1 MQLFSPGKVLL
12 LLSMAVMSTACVTSS
27 QRITGNSNAH
37 AVSELRDWQARGRVG
52 VSTEVQSGS
61 GGFSW
66 QQTAG
71 VSEIQIHGP
80 VGVGALSL
88 LLDESGVKLLGSDGT
103 YLNADAALL
112 EMQSDLGASLPITL
126 LRYWMLGVEAP
137 GEYHWL
143 SPARNL
149 LEQAGWQI
157 SYEEWVRR
165 GELRLPA
172 RIQLVNGTTRILLVV
187 QSWNL
192 SA

>member
-1 MQLFSPGKVLL
+1 M
-12 LLSMAVMSTACVTSS
+12 
-27 QRITGNSNAH
+27 
-37 AVSELRDWQARGRVG
+37 
-52 VSTEVQSGS
+52 
-61 GGFSW
+61 
-66 QQTAG
+66 
-71 VSEIQIHGP
+71 
-80 VGVGALSL
+80 GALSL

-165 GELRLPA
+165 GELKLPA

-187 QSWNL
+187 QSWDL
-192 SA
+192 SV